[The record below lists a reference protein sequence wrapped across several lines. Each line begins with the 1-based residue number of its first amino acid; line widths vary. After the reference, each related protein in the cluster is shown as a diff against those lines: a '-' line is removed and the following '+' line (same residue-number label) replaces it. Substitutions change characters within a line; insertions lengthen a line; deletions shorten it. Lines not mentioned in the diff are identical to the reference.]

1 MDGNKPGAVS
11 VATTCAVW
19 RISRYPFL
27 VQAASPSGLLSAVLS
42 NTMTGEQHP
51 FVSGVQSRGTPT
63 RWSGLRPRASS
74 VSLTVKV
81 LAITSTLLF
90 SIGCTTEHHQP
101 PPPAQPPAPVA
112 TVVDSSLLTP
122 PIARVVDSSVKTPPA
137 GSASFPDSEAAPIE
151 PNIFLDTSEKTAI
164 RTSQG
169 KATRLGAELHI
180 QLLDGKTVTF
190 KDERSPHFLLP
201 RYAGYLKTIHSH
213 VVHGVPMEG
222 SGYYEIIDDST
233 GDSTFVHGVPVPSPD
248 GKRFVVMSMVD
259 AGAGYD
265 PGLIQVWR
273 MVGRILPD
281 SASHQQ

>member
-1 MDGNKPGAVS
+1 MK
-11 VATTCAVW
+11 
-19 RISRYPFL
+19 L
-27 VQAASPSGLLSAVLS
+27 
-42 NTMTGEQHP
+42 
-51 FVSGVQSRGTPT
+51 
-63 RWSGLRPRASS
+63 
-74 VSLTVKV
+74 

-90 SIGCTTEHHQP
+90 SIACTTEHPQP
-101 PPPAQPPAPVA
+101 PLPPQSQASVA
-112 TVVDSSLLTP
+112 TVVDSAVVTP
-122 PIARVVDSSVKTPPA
+122 PVATVFDSSVKTPPA

-151 PNIFLDTSEKTAI
+151 ANVDLDTAEKTAL
-164 RTSQG
+164 RTSEG
-169 KATRLGAELHI
+169 KATRLGAQLHI

-222 SGYYEIIDDST
+222 SGYYQILDDST
-233 GDSTFVHGVPVPSPD
+233 GDSIFVHGVPVPSPD

-273 MVGRILPD
+273 MVGRKPEDEFSLDTENLPWQPSDPTWRDSNTIDFMWYTFVSFDKPYIKTRARLIRSGAGWILPD
-281 SASHQQ
+281 SASPRQ